1 MPTNNTIILTRKIQV
16 FVDCVDKE
24 EKREYYKT
32 IYLWQ
37 NLCFRGAN
45 YIFTHQFVQ
54 DQIKEF
60 LYLKDEVKVKLANY
74 SVVKEGILTTS
85 RMNTTYRYLSHK
97 YKGILPSDIFSSLNN
112 TLIKY
117 YNSEKQD
124 YWKGTKSLRNY
135 KRDIPIPF
143 SARSLRFKIHDNN
156 NFKFKLFKIPFQ
168 TYLGKDKSDKKK
180 LLQRVMK
187 GTLKMCSSSLKIEKS
202 KLFLIAS
209 FELEKDKHQLDKN
222 IIAEANLSLEF
233 PITVSI
239 GKEHFQIGNK
249 EEFLHR
255 RLAIQATRHRLLKG
269 ASFNRGGKG
278 RKRKLKCLSHYS
290 KKENPLNGCISI
302 KSDLF
307 KWLEN

>member
-97 YKGILPSDIFSSLNN
+97 YKGIIATGHERYIENVLFQFEDR
-112 TLIKY
+112 
-117 YNSEKQD
+117 EK
-124 YWKGTKSLRNY
+124 
-135 KRDIPIPF
+135 
-143 SARSLRFKIHDNN
+143 
-156 NFKFKLFKIPFQ
+156 
-168 TYLGKDKSDKKK
+168 
-180 LLQRVMK
+180 
-187 GTLKMCSSSLKIEKS
+187 
-202 KLFLIAS
+202 
-209 FELEKDKHQLDKN
+209 
-222 IIAEANLSLEF
+222 
-233 PITVSI
+233 
-239 GKEHFQIGNK
+239 
-249 EEFLHR
+249 
-255 RLAIQATRHRLLKG
+255 
-269 ASFNRGGKG
+269 
-278 RKRKLKCLSHYS
+278 
-290 KKENPLNGCISI
+290 
-302 KSDLF
+302 
-307 KWLEN
+307 